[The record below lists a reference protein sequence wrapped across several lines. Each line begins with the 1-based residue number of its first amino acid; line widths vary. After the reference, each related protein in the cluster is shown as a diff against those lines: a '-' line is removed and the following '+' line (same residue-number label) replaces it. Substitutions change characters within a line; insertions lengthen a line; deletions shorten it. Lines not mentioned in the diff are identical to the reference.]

1 MRCKAAVLALVI
13 ACLVLSACGGETAP
27 PLTTGSPEPAPTA
40 TITALATEPPP
51 ATPEVPLTPEAG
63 LQAYLEE
70 NFTKL
75 ETAFGDTAF
84 TFKVVAS
91 TSADLPYD
99 YWIQVE
105 YDWAFFYNVQYGNS
119 ITGVATQS
127 SQVVG
132 RLRAHQDKLA
142 RAAMAKMPGKKLYG
156 GYYYTWYPD
165 PADKTKMSVG
175 RYFSWANYKPASLT
189 GKYADSSISELIW
202 DSSADGSLLR

>member
-1 MRCKAAVLALVI
+1 MRCKTAVLALVI
-13 ACLVLSACGGETAP
+13 ACLVLSACSGETAP
-27 PLTTGSPEPAPTA
+27 PLTTGGLETVTVPPPTTQVTTPAPVETK
-40 TITALATEPPP
+40 
-51 ATPEVPLTPEAG
+51 LTPEAS

-75 ETAFGDTAF
+75 ETIYGPTTF

-105 YDWAFFYNVQYGNS
+105 YDWGFFYAVQYGYS
-119 ITGVATQS
+119 DTAVVTQS
-127 SQVVG
+127 TQAVG
-132 RLRAHQDKLA
+132 QLRAHQDKLA

-156 GYYYTWYPD
+156 GYYYTWFPD
-165 PADKTKMSVG
+165 PADKTKISVG

-189 GKYADSSISELIW
+189 GKYADSSISALIW